1 MLKKMLWCL
10 RKLLKIKL
18 ERKKVKTSSIRENCG
33 TVLAPGLM
41 ELLLFLHYLKS
52 DNRIERVKKQ
62 NKTKQKT
69 HNFYT
74 VFSFLRTV
82 FS

>member
-10 RKLLKIKL
+10 RMLLKIKL
-18 ERKKVKTSSIRENCG
+18 ERTKVKTSSIRENCG
-33 TVLAPGLM
+33 TVLAAGLM
-41 ELLLFLHYLKS
+41 ELLLFLHCLKS
-52 DNRIERVKKQ
+52 DNRIERVK

-69 HNFYT
+69 HNLKT